1 MARRRE
7 IAPLNVKNMSYLRAL
22 IDVKGIITKLDRH
35 IKGLSEMSQTQIAAA
50 KLLLGKAMPD
60 LVGMQ
65 LQSQHTE
72 TVRYVEVPRKAES
85 VEAWMSDHADRL
97 IDITPASDKVN

>member
-1 MARRRE
+1 
-7 IAPLNVKNMSYLRAL
+7 
-22 IDVKGIITKLDRH
+22 
-35 IKGLSEMSQTQIAAA
+35 MSQTQIAAA